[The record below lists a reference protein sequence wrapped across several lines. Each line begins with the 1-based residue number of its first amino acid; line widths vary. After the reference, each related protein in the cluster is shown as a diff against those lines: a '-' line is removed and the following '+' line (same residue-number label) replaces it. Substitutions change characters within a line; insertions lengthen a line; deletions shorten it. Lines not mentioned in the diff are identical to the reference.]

1 MQNINNEQDVQDKA
15 TEIEGSNI
23 NVCKDIS
30 RDVKDKFKK
39 TLNAVLKESS
49 DIMSDIITLES
60 EIDGLTSGKLKRGVY
75 ECMTLNNLNLFFLS
89 YSKKFAVSFYFL
101 FQQMAVTVGRRRS
114 RTQWT
119 LSNTPW
125 SGGTRMGIKAV

>member
-30 RDVKDKFKK
+30 RDVKTKFKK

-60 EIDGLTSGKLKRGVY
+60 EIDGLTSGKLKSWDY
-75 ECMTLNNLNLFFLS
+75 ECIGTQQFESLFFLS
-89 YSKKFAVSFYFL
+89 Y
-101 FQQMAVTVGRRRS
+101 
-114 RTQWT
+114 
-119 LSNTPW
+119 
-125 SGGTRMGIKAV
+125 